1 MKKAVVILPVIII
14 SLVLTFAGYKLRHKK
29 TVNHSQNREYK
40 ISAAK
45 LFKEFQLVE
54 MTANA
59 KYLNQ
64 VIEVSGNVKEVLQNG
79 DGAISVKLDAGNPQF
94 TVNCKLSKSEKE
106 LVKQIQTDQEIVVS
120 GICKGMSMDVI
131 LVDCKLKKE
140 SLFQF

>member
-29 TVNHSQNREYK
+29 PYNNTQKQEYK

-64 VIEVSGNVKEVLQNG
+64 KIEVSGNVKEVLQNG

-94 TVNCKLSKSEKE
+94 TVNCKLNKSEKE

-140 SLFQF
+140 SMFQF